1 MPINTLYST
10 LFEMIC
16 TLHPNQRITQLRNL
30 VWFMVGIYQSHS
42 VNLSRIAG
50 KIPGEAKL
58 LSFTRRLSRLLINQ
72 AIDVR
77 KWYQPIARS
86 WSERQARSIQQVL
99 LIIDGTKVGFNH
111 RLIIVSMAYR
121 KRSVPIAWT

>member
-77 KWYQPIARS
+77 KWYEPIARI
-86 WSERQARSIQQVL
+86 WLERQARSIQQVL